1 VSFQTPFNPENIGSP
16 LYNFGFY
23 KIQRHT
29 KSVFVEMLKNF
40 FSNMVQS
47 YRITMPD
54 LFELQN
60 SDNDDNKKIFI
71 SQDFPYF
78 ERKLP
83 IIIVSLKGVKERKMY
98 IGADNIIGYKT
109 ITIPLRTSTGTST
122 GLSKTVEIYGG
133 AAEAEVALTVIALS
147 PDDRMKICE
156 LINMCFTHFYRWQY
170 YYTFGDGNM
179 MTIVP
184 SKTEISFAGESET
197 GDVSK
202 TSMLYINT
210 MNLSSF
216 IEYTFSSQEAGGML
230 VDYTIDPA
238 SGVIEVPFGPIS

>member
-1 VSFQTPFNPENIGSP
+1 MPE
-16 LYNFGFY
+16 
-23 KIQRHT
+23 
-29 KSVFVEMLKNF
+29 
-40 FSNMVQS
+40 
-47 YRITMPD
+47 

-83 IIIVSLKGVKERKMY
+83 IIVVSLKEVKERKMY

-109 ITIPLRTSTGTST
+109 FFTSTGTST

-133 AAEAEVALTVIALS
+133 AAEAAVALTVIALS
-147 PDDRMKICE
+147 SDDRMKLTE
-156 LINMCFTHFYRWQY
+156 LLNICFTHFYRWQY
-170 YYTFGDGNM
+170 FYTFGDGNVL
-179 MTIVP
+179 TIVP
-184 SKTEISFAGESET
+184 NQTTVSLAGESET
-197 GDVSK
+197 SDVSK

-210 MNLSSF
+210 MNLNSF
-216 IEYTFSSQEAGGML
+216 IEYTFTSLEAGGML
-230 VDYTIDPA
+230 TDYTIDPT